1 MDLENI
7 SALPV
12 KTTADESAV
21 TRATQAAANMLKM
34 RVYMSMN
41 NWTEAVKAGKLVTG
55 YELTPKFGDMFK
67 APYYTDETIF
77 SLPMK
82 ETNRPNTQQGLAEYY
97 YAKNTILWVDVE
109 TVSWASRITIQLM
122 MLVYR

>member
-1 MDLENI
+1 
-7 SALPV
+7 
-12 KTTADESAV
+12 
-21 TRATQAAANMLKM
+21 MLKM
-34 RVYMSMN
+34 RAYMSMN

-109 TVSWASRITIQLM
+109 NGIMGKPNYNSADDARVQMKNEKNQL
-122 MLVYR
+122 L